1 MELTKGGEK
10 LGIRDIARRWL
21 GIDEKRETLE
31 LNTDDRRL
39 AEILG
44 IDLDGVNVKGKG
56 ALKVDTVYACIRIRS
71 ESVAKL
77 PVKVYQEDDFGVRK
91 QSSHNVAQLLRLRPN
106 PFMSAYDFWKVTET
120 QNCLYGNA
128 FVNIEF
134 DRRTGKPVAL
144 WPIDASKVTIYVD
157 DDTGLSNVM
166 QPRSKLWYVVDLGY
180 EQRKVS
186 ADEML
191 HFRGGLTLNG
201 IVGLSPIDQLRASVE
216 NQAQA
221 NDFINKF
228 YKQGLQVKGL
238 IQYVG
243 DLNER
248 AKREFREKFEEMS
261 SGLNNAH
268 RIALMP
274 IGYKF
279 EPIALTLQDAQFLEN
294 TQLTIRQ
301 IAAAFGIKMHQLNDL
316 SRATYN
322 NTTEQQKEFYTDT
335 LQPILTGYEQELTYK
350 LFLDEEIENGFF
362 VRFNADAILR
372 ADIKSRYDAY
382 RLAIQSGFLTPNEVR
397 ELEER
402 EPKEGGDQLIV
413 NGNMVPLTEVGAA
426 YRKGGDGASEQ
437 VDEGDAG
444 EGDPGDADDAG
455 DPGS

>member
-1 MELTKGGEK
+1 
-10 LGIRDIARRWL
+10 
-21 GIDEKRETLE
+21 
-31 LNTDDRRL
+31 
-39 AEILG
+39 
-44 IDLDGVNVKGKG
+44 
-56 ALKVDTVYACIRIRS
+56 
-71 ESVAKL
+71 
-77 PVKVYQEDDFGVRK
+77 
-91 QSSHNVAQLLRLRPN
+91 
-106 PFMSAYDFWKVTET
+106 
-120 QNCLYGNA
+120 
-128 FVNIEF
+128 
-134 DRRTGKPVAL
+134 
-144 WPIDASKVTIYVD
+144 
-157 DDTGLSNVM
+157 
-166 QPRSKLWYVVDLGY
+166 
-180 EQRKVS
+180 
-186 ADEML
+186 
-191 HFRGGLTLNG
+191 
-201 IVGLSPIDQLRASVE
+201 
-216 NQAQA
+216 
-221 NDFINKF
+221 
-228 YKQGLQVKGL
+228 
-238 IQYVG
+238 
-243 DLNER
+243 
-248 AKREFREKFEEMS
+248 
-261 SGLNNAH
+261 
-268 RIALMP
+268 
-274 IGYKF
+274 YKF

-426 YRKGGDGASEQ
+426 YRLKGGDGASEQ

-444 EGDPGDADDAG
+444 EGDPGDADDAR

>member
-1 MELTKGGEK
+1 M
-10 LGIRDIARRWL
+10 GIRDYARRWL
-21 GIDEKRETLE
+21 GIEEKRETLE
-31 LNTDDRRL
+31 LNKEDRRL

-44 IDLDGVNVKGKG
+44 IDLDSVNVKGKG

-77 PVKVYQEDDFGVRK
+77 PFKVYQEDEYGVRRQNK
-91 QSSHNVAQLLRLRPN
+91 HAVAQLMRLRPN
-106 PFMSAYDFWKVTET
+106 PFMSAFDFWKVNET

-134 DRRTGKPVAL
+134 DRKTGKPIGL
-144 WPIDASKVTIYVD
+144 WPVDATKVTIYVD
-157 DDTGLSNVM
+157 EDTGMSGIM

-180 EQRKVS
+180 EQRKIP
-186 ADEML
+186 AHEML

-201 IVGLSPIDQLRASVE
+201 IVGLSPIDQLRASIE

-221 NDFINKF
+221 NEFVNKF
-228 YKQGLQVKGL
+228 FKQGLQVKGL
-238 IQYVG
+238 VQYVG
-243 DLNER
+243 DLNEE
-248 AKREFREKFEEMS
+248 AKRTFREKFESMS

-279 EPIALTLQDAQFLEN
+279 EPIAITLEDAQFIEN
-294 TQLTIRQ
+294 AQLTIRQ

-350 LFLDEEIENGFF
+350 LFLDDEIEDGFF
-362 VRFNADAILR
+362 VRANADAILR
-372 ADIKSRYDAY
+372 ADIKSRYEAY
-382 RLAIQSGFLTPNEVR
+382 KTAIQSGFMTPNEAR

-402 EPKEGGDQLIV
+402 PPKPGGDDLIV
-413 NGNMVPLTEVGAA
+413 NGNMVKLTEVGAA
-426 YRKGGDGASEQ
+426 YRKGGDGDQQGEEAT
-437 VDEGDAG
+437 G
-444 EGDPGDADDAG
+444 EGNTGDADD
-455 DPGS
+455 D

>member
-1 MELTKGGEK
+1 MTKGGEK
-10 LGIRDIARRWL
+10 LGIRDYVRRWL

-31 LNTDDRRL
+31 LNKDDRRL

-44 IDLDGVNVKGKG
+44 LDIDGVDVKGKG

-77 PVKVYQEDDFGVRK
+77 PLKVYQEDEYGVRK
-91 QSSHNVAQLLRLRPN
+91 QNKHHVARLLKLRPN
-106 PFMSAYDFWKVTET
+106 PFMSAYDFWKTLET

-128 FVNIEF
+128 FANIEF
-134 DRRTGKPVAL
+134 DRRTGKPIGL
-144 WPIDASKVTIYVD
+144 WPIDSTKVTVYVD
-157 DDTGLSNVM
+157 EDTGMSNIM
-166 QPRSKLWYVVDLGY
+166 QPKSKLWYVVDLGH
-180 EQRKVS
+180 EKRKVS
-186 ADEML
+186 EDEML

-201 IVGLSPIDQLRASVE
+201 IVGLSPIDQLKATVE
-216 NQAQA
+216 NQGQS
-221 NDFINKF
+221 NEFINKF

-238 IQYVG
+238 VQYVG
-243 DLNER
+243 DLNED
-248 AKREFREKFEEMS
+248 AKRTFREKFESMS

-294 TQLTIRQ
+294 AQLTIRQ

-350 LFLDEEIENGFF
+350 LFLDDEIENGYFT
-362 VRFNADAILR
+362 RFNADAILR
-372 ADIKSRYDAY
+372 ADIKSRYEAY
-382 RLAIQSGFLTPNEVR
+382 RLAIQAGFKTPNEVR
-397 ELEER
+397 ALEEDP
-402 EPKEGGDQLIV
+402 PKEGGDQLIV

-426 YRKGGDGASEQ
+426 YRKGGEKSGQSKQDDGT
-437 VDEGDAG
+437 EGNQSA
-444 EGDPGDADDAG
+444 AD
-455 DPGS
+455 

>member
-134 DRRTGKPVAL
+134 DRRTGKPIAL

-157 DDTGLSNVM
+157 DDTGMSQIM

-243 DLNER
+243 DLNEK

-444 EGDPGDADDAG
+444 ERDPGDADDAG
-455 DPGS
+455 DPGG

>member
-1 MELTKGGEK
+1 M
-10 LGIRDIARRWL
+10 GIRDIARRLL
-21 GIDEKRETLE
+21 GIEEKRGNSQTLE
-31 LNTDDRRL
+31 LNKDDHRL
-39 AEILG
+39 AELLG
-44 IDLDGVNVKGKG
+44 IDIDGVNVRGKG

-91 QSSHNVAQLLRLRPN
+91 QSKHNVAQLLRLRPN

-144 WPIDASKVTIYVD
+144 WPIDAKKVTIYVD
-157 DDTGLSNVM
+157 DDTSISGVM

-180 EQRKVS
+180 EQRKIS
-186 ADEML
+186 EDEML
-191 HFRGGLTLNG
+191 HFRGGLTTNG
-201 IVGLSPIDQLRASVE
+201 IVGLSPIDQLRATVE
-216 NQAQA
+216 NNGQA
-221 NDFINKF
+221 NEFVNKF
-228 YKQGLQVKGL
+228 FKQGLQVKGL
-238 IQYVG
+238 VQYVG
-243 DLNER
+243 DLDEK
-248 AKREFREKFEEMS
+248 AKKQFREKFEEMS
-261 SGLNNAH
+261 SGLKNAH

-279 EPIALTLQDAQFLEN
+279 EPISLTLQDAQFLEN

-322 NTTEQQKEFYTDT
+322 NTSEQQKEFYTDT

-362 VRFNADAILR
+362 IRFNADAILR
-372 ADIKSRYDAY
+372 ADIKSRYEAY
-382 RLAIQSGFLTPNEVR
+382 KTAIQSGFKTPNEVR
-397 ELEER
+397 ALEED
-402 EPKEGGDQLIV
+402 PPLPGGDQLIV
-413 NGNMVPLTEVGAA
+413 NGNMVPLTEVGLA
-426 YRKGGDGASEQ
+426 YKKGGDGTGKET
-437 VDEGDAG
+437 DG
-444 EGDPGDADDAG
+444 EGDQNAPDND
-455 DPGS
+455 

>member
-221 NDFINKF
+221 NKFINKF

-437 VDEGDAG
+437 GEEDAG
-444 EGDPGDADDAG
+444 ERDPGDADDAG

>member
-1 MELTKGGEK
+1 MKGGEK
-10 LGIRDIARRWL
+10 LGIKDMARRWL
-21 GIDEKRETLE
+21 GIEEKRETLE
-31 LNTDDRRL
+31 LNKDDRRL

-44 IDLDGVNVKGKG
+44 IDLDGINVKGKG

-77 PVKVYQEDDFGVRK
+77 PLKVYQEDDFGVRK

-144 WPIDASKVTIYVD
+144 WPIDATKVTIYVD
-157 DDTGLSNVM
+157 DDTGLTGIM

-180 EQRKVS
+180 EQRKIS

-201 IVGLSPIDQLRASVE
+201 IVGLSPIDQLRATVE
-216 NQAQA
+216 NSASA
-221 NDFINKF
+221 NEFVNKF
-228 YKQGLQVKGL
+228 FKQGLQVKGL
-238 IQYVG
+238 VQYVG
-243 DLNER
+243 DLNEE
-248 AKREFREKFEEMS
+248 AKRTFREKFEAMS

-279 EPIALTLQDAQFLEN
+279 EPIAITLEDAQFIEN
-294 TQLTIRQ
+294 AQLTIRQ

-362 VRFNADAILR
+362 IRFNADAILR
-372 ADIKSRYDAY
+372 ADIKSRYEAY
-382 RLAIQSGFLTPNEVR
+382 RTAIQSGFMTPNEAR

-402 EPKEGGDQLIV
+402 PPMPGGDQLIV
-413 NGNMVPLTEVGAA
+413 NGNMVPLTDVGAA
-426 YRKGGDGASEQ
+426 YRLKGGGGAGQGE
-437 VDEGDAG
+437 EDAG
-444 EGDPGDADDAG
+444 EGNSSNADDN
-455 DPGS
+455 